1 MKKGLRYTLAWAV
14 LLLPRLFCQAAVLAP
29 LDGTDAPSQITTEL
43 FRYRAQ
49 LDRQALDVLRAAS
62 RLDGHDE
69 IVDLQT
75 LADRVLLM
83 ARRGLRAQA
92 LRVAEQF
99 VALSPD
105 TAEAHRLLG
114 HVFYLLKDYD
124 KALSPLQHAMKMAPQ
139 DIAARLLVSATLMA
153 LDRAE
158 DALGVLRDA
167 QRHFPPRM
175 DLHHNAGVILLHL
188 GRPEEALEELERA
201 CALQPDSA
209 GSHHDRGLAL
219 EVLNRHEEAIVAFE
233 RARSLAPDHLPTRLN
248 LTEAYLAKGAQ
259 AEQVQR
265 LLTAEAAYRRALE
278 VMPDE
283 PEIQLRLAWV
293 LILQRANLDEAL
305 ALSEAAHHR
314 AEQASPRSLQ
324 IWSAAQ
330 ALNGQWAEAAQT
342 ALRGATL
349 AEGLGNY
356 PLAETLYTDWQLYQ
370 LAATA
375 AENGGPD

>member
-1 MKKGLRYTLAWAV
+1 MKSRLKTLLV
-14 LLLPRLFCQAAVLAP
+14 LTMLLAQRVFCQAAVLAP
-29 LDGTDAPSQITTEL
+29 LDGTDAPSNVTTEIL
-43 FRYRAQ
+43 RYRAQ
-49 LDRQALDVLRAAS
+49 IDRQALDVLRAAS

-75 LADRVLLM
+75 LADRVLLL
-83 ARRGLRAQA
+83 ARSGLRAQA
-92 LRVAEQF
+92 LRVADQF

-114 HVFYLLKDYD
+114 HVLYLLNDYD
-124 KALSPLQHAMKMAPQ
+124 KALTPLQRAMKRDPL
-139 DIAARLLVSATLMA
+139 DIAARLLTSATLMA

-158 DALGVLRDA
+158 DALAVLRDA

-188 GRPEEALEELERA
+188 ERPEKALVELERA
-201 CALQPDSA
+201 CMLQPDSA

-233 RARSLAPDHLPTRLN
+233 RAYTLTPDHLPTRLS
-248 LTEAYLAKGAQ
+248 LTEAYLLKGAQ
-259 AEQVQR
+259 AEQAQR
-265 LLTAEAAYRRALE
+265 LLAAEDAYRRALE

-293 LILQRANLDEAL
+293 LILQRANLAEAL
-305 ALSEAAHHR
+305 ALSEAAHR
-314 AEQASPRSLQ
+314 RTEQASPRSLQ
-324 IWSAAQ
+324 VWSAAQ

-370 LAATA
+370 SAATA
-375 AENGGPD
+375 AETSGLD